1 MNWEAIGSIA
11 ELLGALGVIASL
23 VYLAAQIRHNT
34 RSLRASTYESLAQAT
49 AASNILLISDPEI
62 AELVER
68 GLENDTLDR
77 DTRPRFVAYLR
88 MTFRR
93 YDSVFLHYRQGTLPP
108 EAWDAY
114 WNSFRKILRSPNVRD
129 FWVLSKDDYMPDF
142 RDLVSQEINRI
153 VDSTAA

>member
-68 GLENDTLDR
+68 GLGNDTLDR
-77 DTRPRFVAYLR
+77 DTRTRFVAYLR

-93 YDSVFLHYRQGTLPP
+93 YDSVFLHYRQGILPP
-108 EAWDAY
+108 EAWEAY

-129 FWVLSKDDYMPDF
+129 FWVRSKDDYMPDF